1 MHILLHCLYAFN
13 ECDKSNTYFYSYVY
27 TATYAVFAI
36 IAYNHSKRTIKTF
49 DINFI
54 EFVLFNL

>member
-1 MHILLHCLYAFN
+1 MHLMNVTNQIPIFIVMA
-13 ECDKSNTYFYSYVY
+13 VY

-36 IAYNHSKRTIKTF
+36 IAYNHSKEQLNIRYKFIL
-49 DINFI
+49 I